1 MKNVYEKVLDTYDF
15 FDSVAYDGDDTEEWE
30 DFIEDVADYAA
41 EDDQR
46 SINLCSNFESFLDIQ
61 GYSNK
66 IADIIYDAMKAFT
79 NERIRETG
87 ADFGFI

>member
-15 FDSVAYDGDDTEEWE
+15 FDSVVYDGDDTEEWE
-30 DFIEDVADYAA
+30 VFVKDVADYAA

-46 SINLCSNFESFLDIQ
+46 SLNLCSNFQSFLSNH
-61 GYSNK
+61 GYEDK

-79 NERIRETG
+79 NKRIRENC
-87 ADFGFI
+87 ADFDFI